1 MPATVGLSRQEVDD
15 GRWELPF
22 RGRPVRVRLRERRRP
37 QLPPESLFSNVPL
50 ERVEAALLHLDLP
63 TSRVTTPYS
72 CLYIDTGEHRVLVDS
87 GAGDLGAHAAQVFP
101 GLDHSTSVTGLLLKN
116 LRAAGLEPSESD
128 TVIITHAHPDHVGG
142 TLDETGGLVFPDAN
156 YFISGEEWEFW
167 NSDEAT
173 TKAPAIM
180 AVTARRNLGPLK

>member
-1 MPATVGLSRQEVDD
+1 
-15 GRWELPF
+15 
-22 RGRPVRVRLRERRRP
+22 
-37 QLPPESLFSNVPL
+37 
-50 ERVEAALLHLDLP
+50 
-63 TSRVTTPYS
+63 
-72 CLYIDTGEHRVLVDS
+72 
-87 GAGDLGAHAAQVFP
+87 VFP

-180 AVTARRNLGPLK
+180 AVTARRNLGSLK